1 MVLSA
6 GDAVSHDNS
15 PLIDRDDERQRLRDL
30 MATGVPQLVLMYGR
44 RRVGK
49 TFLLNR
55 VWGDTPAF
63 YFTAAETTPAQN
75 RVALLHA
82 FAEWSG
88 QPLHIEDYP
97 TWRSVFRLML
107 EYRAPAPF
115 AVTLDEFQY
124 LGEDEDGLRAVAS
137 ELNAVWEARRPERP
151 LVLIL
156 AGSSL
161 RLLER
166 LNTGGGPLYGRFAWQ
181 CHLKPFSYWHAGQLA
196 GFPKLRDRATA
207 YGVFGGTPRYLAAID
222 QRRSLVENV
231 QSLMLDASGEVRDLV
246 RTALL
251 QEQGLRD
258 IPKYQA
264 ILRAVGEGR
273 TTLNEIAQSAGLEVG
288 TPLRDKLERLGHLG
302 YVGSSR
308 NFETTSR
315 DPARFRLTDPALQ
328 FFYRFVDPWE
338 SALATQGARAVWEQH
353 VHPHLDVHMGHVF
366 ERVAEEAFYRKQG
379 ALGLPVVRTW
389 GRWEGK
395 DHRRTPLE
403 IDIVARLTEGR
414 VLTGAVKWNRT
425 PVGMSVHTHHL
436 DALQRLSESGVKWA
450 HEAQQQ
456 NSPLLYIAASGFSPE
471 FRQAATASRETVY
484 LWSLDDLYQDVSLNQ

>member
-1 MVLSA
+1 
-6 GDAVSHDNS
+6 
-15 PLIDRDDERQRLRDL
+15 
-30 MATGVPQLVLMYGR
+30 MATGRRQLVLMYGR

-55 VWGDTPAF
+55 VWDDTPAF

-88 QPLHIEDYP
+88 EPLHIEDYP
-97 TWRSVFRLML
+97 TWRSVFRLLL
-107 EYRAPAPF
+107 EHRAPAPF
-115 AVTLDEFQY
+115 AITLDEFQY

-137 ELNAVWEARRPERP
+137 ELNAMWEARRNERP

-196 GFPKLRDRATA
+196 GFRNVRDRATA
-207 YGVFGGTPRYLAAID
+207 YAVFGGTPRYLAAID
-222 QRRSLVENV
+222 QKRSLVENV

-338 SALATQGARAVWEQH
+338 SALATQGARAVWAQH
-353 VHPHLDVHMGHVF
+353 VQPHLDAHIGHVF
-366 ERVAEEAFYRKQG
+366 ERVAEEAFYRMQG
-379 ALGLPVVRTW
+379 KLGLPVVRHW

-395 DHRRTPLE
+395 DHRRVPVE
-403 IDIVARLTEGR
+403 IDLVARLTEGR
-414 VLTGAVKWNRT
+414 VLSGAVKWNKS
-425 PVGMSVHTHHL
+425 PVGPAVHTQHL
-436 DALQRLSESGVKWA
+436 EALRRLSESGVKWA
-450 HEAQQQ
+450 HEAQHE
-456 NSPLLYIAASGFSPE
+456 NSPLLYVAAGGFTPE
-471 FRQAATASRETVY
+471 FREAATASRATVH
-484 LWSLDDLYQDVSLNQ
+484 LWSLDELYQELP

>member
-1 MVLSA
+1 M
-6 GDAVSHDNS
+6 SHDNA

-30 MATGVPQLVLMYGR
+30 MATGAPQLVLMYGR

-55 VWGDTPAF
+55 IWGDTPAF

-115 AVTLDEFQY
+115 AITLDEFSSRARVRRGG
-124 LGEDEDGLRAVAS
+124 LGA
-137 ELNAVWEARRPERP
+137 NAVWKLGPDRP
-151 LVLIL
+151 LLSGGIL
-156 AGSSL
+156 L

-258 IPKYQA
+258 IAKYQA

-302 YVGSSR
+302 YVGSSLHLSKPPR
-308 NFETTSR
+308 VIRHGFDSPTWRSSSS
-315 DPARFRLTDPALQ
+315 TD
-328 FFYRFVDPWE
+328 
-338 SALATQGARAVWEQH
+338 S
-353 VHPHLDVHMGHVF
+353 
-366 ERVAEEAFYRKQG
+366 
-379 ALGLPVVRTW
+379 
-389 GRWEGK
+389 
-395 DHRRTPLE
+395 
-403 IDIVARLTEGR
+403 
-414 VLTGAVKWNRT
+414 
-425 PVGMSVHTHHL
+425 
-436 DALQRLSESGVKWA
+436 
-450 HEAQQQ
+450 
-456 NSPLLYIAASGFSPE
+456 
-471 FRQAATASRETVY
+471 
-484 LWSLDDLYQDVSLNQ
+484 

>member
-1 MVLSA
+1 MSA
-6 GDAVSHDNS
+6 DAA

-30 MATGVPQLVLMYGR
+30 LATGVPQLVLMYGR

-55 VWGDTPAF
+55 VWGGTPAF

-75 RVALLHA
+75 RVALLLA

-88 QPLHIEDYP
+88 QSLHLEDYP
-97 TWRSVFRLML
+97 TWRSVFRLLL
-107 EYRAPAPF
+107 EHQSPAPF
-115 AVTLDEFQY
+115 AITLDEFQY
-124 LGEDEDGLRAVAS
+124 LGEDEAGLREVGS
-137 ELNAVWEARRPERP
+137 ELNAVWEARRAERP

-166 LNTGGGPLYGRFAWQ
+166 LNAGGSPLYGRFAWQ
-181 CHLKPFSYWHAGQLA
+181 CHLKPFAYWHAGQLA
-196 GFPKLRDRATA
+196 GFPALRDRALA

-222 QRRSLVENV
+222 HRRSLSDNV
-231 QSLMLDASGEVRDLV
+231 QALMLDASGEVRDLV

-264 ILRAVGEGR
+264 ILRAVGEGC

-315 DPARFRLTDPALQ
+315 DPHRFRLTDPALQ

-353 VHPHLDVHMGHVF
+353 VRPHLDAHMGHVF
-366 ERVAEEAFYRKQG
+366 ERVAQEAYYRRQG
-379 ALGLPVVRTW
+379 ALGLPLVREW

-395 DHRRTPLE
+395 DRRRLPLE
-403 IDIVARLTEGR
+403 IDIVARLAEGR
-414 VLTGAVKWNRT
+414 VLTGAVKWNRA
-425 PVGMSVHTHHL
+425 PIGVAVHAHHL
-436 DALQRLSESGVKWA
+436 DSVRRLSESGVEWA

-456 NSPLLYIAASGFSPE
+456 HSPLLYVAAGGFTPE
-471 FRQAATASRETVY
+471 FRQVATASRETVF
-484 LWSLDDLYQDVSLNQ
+484 LWSLDELYHDAS

>member
-1 MVLSA
+1 MSA
-6 GDAVSHDNS
+6 DTAS
-15 PLIDRDDERQRLRDL
+15 LIDRDDERQRLRDL
-30 MATGVPQLVLMYGR
+30 LATGVPQLVLMYGR

-55 VWGDTPAF
+55 VWGGTPAF

-75 RVALLHA
+75 RVALLLA

-88 QPLHIEDYP
+88 QPLHLEDYP
-97 TWRSVFRLML
+97 TWRSVFRLLL
-107 EYRAPAPF
+107 EHQSPAPF
-115 AVTLDEFQY
+115 AITLDEFQY
-124 LGEDEDGLRAVAS
+124 LGEDEAGLREVGS
-137 ELNAVWEARRPERP
+137 ELNAVWESRRAERP

-166 LNTGGGPLYGRFAWQ
+166 LNAGGSPLYGRFAWQ
-181 CHLKPFSYWHAGQLA
+181 CHLKPFAYWHAGQLA
-196 GFPKLRDRATA
+196 GFQALRDRALA

-222 QRRSLVENV
+222 HRRSLADNV
-231 QSLMLDASGEVRDLV
+231 QALMLDASGEVRDLL

-258 IPKYQA
+258 IPKYTA
-264 ILRAVGEGR
+264 ILRAVGEGC

-308 NFETTSR
+308 NIETTSR
-315 DPARFRLTDPALQ
+315 DPARFRLTDLALQ

-353 VHPHLDVHMGHVF
+353 VQPHLDAHMGHVF
-366 ERVAEEAFYRKQG
+366 ERVAQEAYYRRQS
-379 ALGLPVVRTW
+379 ALGLPLVREW

-395 DHRRTPLE
+395 DHRRFPLE
-403 IDIVARLTEGR
+403 IDIVARLAEGR
-414 VLTGAVKWNRT
+414 VLTGAVKWNRV
-425 PVGMSVHTHHL
+425 PIGVAVHTHHL
-436 DALQRLSESGVKWA
+436 DAVRRLSESGIKWA
-450 HEAQQQ
+450 HEAQQPH
-456 NSPLLYIAASGFSPE
+456 SPLLYVAAGGFTPE
-471 FRQAATASRETVY
+471 FRRVATASRETVF
-484 LWSLDDLYQDVSLNQ
+484 LWSLDDLYHDAS

>member
-1 MVLSA
+1 MSA
-6 GDAVSHDNS
+6 DSA

-30 MATGVPQLVLMYGR
+30 LATGVPQLVLMYGR

-55 VWGDTPAF
+55 VWGGTPAF

-75 RVALLHA
+75 RVALLLA

-88 QPLHIEDYP
+88 QSLHLEDYP
-97 TWRSVFRLML
+97 TWRSVFRLLL
-107 EYRAPAPF
+107 EHQSPAPF
-115 AVTLDEFQY
+115 AITLDEFQY
-124 LGEDEDGLRAVAS
+124 LGEDEAGLREVGS
-137 ELNAVWEARRPERP
+137 ELNAVWEARRAERP

-166 LNTGGGPLYGRFAWQ
+166 LNAGGSPLYGRFAWQ
-181 CHLKPFSYWHAGQLA
+181 CHLKPFAYWHAGQLA
-196 GFPKLRDRATA
+196 GFHALRDRAVA

-222 QRRSLVENV
+222 HRRSLADNV
-231 QSLMLDASGEVRDLV
+231 QALMLDASGEVRDLL

-258 IPKYQA
+258 IPKYTA
-264 ILRAVGEGR
+264 ILRAVGEGC

-338 SALATQGARAVWEQH
+338 SALATQGARAVWKQH
-353 VHPHLDVHMGHVF
+353 VQPHLDAHMGHVL
-366 ERVAEEAFYRKQG
+366 ERVAQEAYYRRQR
-379 ALGLPVVRTW
+379 ALGLPLVREW

-395 DHRRTPLE
+395 DHRRVPLE

-414 VLTGAVKWNRT
+414 VLTGAVKWNRA
-425 PVGMSVHTHHL
+425 PLGVAVHTHHL
-436 DALQRLSESGVKWA
+436 DAVRRLSESGVKWA
-450 HEAQQQ
+450 HEAQQPH
-456 NSPLLYIAASGFSPE
+456 SPLLYVAAGGFTAE
-471 FRQAATASRETVY
+471 FRRVATASRETVF
-484 LWSLDDLYQDVSLNQ
+484 LWSLDDLYHDAS

>member
-1 MVLSA
+1 MPTDTGS
-6 GDAVSHDNS
+6 
-15 PLIDRDDERQRLRDL
+15 LIDRDEERARLRDL
-30 MATGVPQLVLMYGR
+30 LATGVPQLVLMYGR

-55 VWGDTPAF
+55 IWGDAPAF

-75 RVALLHA
+75 RVALLVA

-88 QPLHIEDYP
+88 QPLPIEDYP
-97 TWRSVFRLML
+97 TWRSVFRLL
-107 EYRAPAPF
+107 IEYQSPAPF
-115 AVTLDEFQY
+115 AITLDEFQY
-124 LGEDEDGLRAVAS
+124 LGEDEEGLRGVAS
-137 ELNAVWEARRPERP
+137 ELNAVWEARRVERP

-166 LNTGGGPLYGRFAWQ
+166 LNSGGSPLYGRFAWQ
-181 CHLKPFSYWHAGQLA
+181 CHLKPFAYWHAGQLA
-196 GFPKLRDRATA
+196 GFPALRDRALA

-222 QRRSLVENV
+222 QRRPLAENI

-264 ILRAVGEGR
+264 ILRAVGEGC

-315 DPARFRLTDPALQ
+315 DPARFRLTDPAVQ

-338 SALATQGARAVWEQH
+338 SALATQGGRAVWKQH
-353 VHPHLDVHMGHVF
+353 VQPNLDTHMGHVF
-366 ERVAEEAFYRKQG
+366 ERVAEEAWYRMQS
-379 ALGLPVVRTW
+379 ALELPLVRAW

-395 DHRRTPLE
+395 DHRRIPLE

-414 VLTGAVKWNRT
+414 VLTGAVKWNRA
-425 PVGMSVHTHHL
+425 PIGVAVHTHHL
-436 DALQRLSESGVKWA
+436 DSLRRLSESGIKWA

-456 NSPLLYIAASGFSPE
+456 DSPLLYVAAGGFTPE
-471 FRQAATASRETVY
+471 FRQVATASRATVY
-484 LWSLDDLYQDVSLNQ
+484 LWSLDDLYQAVS